1 MNLNIDA
8 GKGGKKQKIQV
19 DAPGKK
25 RKKNASL
32 ESKKARAGWIFVLP
46 FVLGF
51 FLIYLPII
59 YDSIKYSFNEIKIL
73 VGGGYRLEFVGWKN
87 YSDAL
92 FVDTSY
98 VTTLVSGLTQLIMDI
113 PAIVIFSL
121 FVAIILNQ
129 KIAGRAAFRAIFFIP
144 VILTTGLIADIDKA
158 NTLSSY
164 MENTS
169 GIDDGSGQQ
178 STATEIVSV
187 MDVERLFD
195 NMMIGREITQYVVQM
210 VNNIFNIINR
220 CGVQMLIFLSGL
232 QSISPAIYESCSI
245 DGASGWET
253 FWKITLPM
261 VSPMILVNT
270 IYTIID
276 AFTSDDNRVMT
287 YISTVYEQADG
298 NVLSSA
304 MSWMYFLIVILIIAA
319 VAGILSAFVFYQRRD

>member
-8 GKGGKKQKIQV
+8 GKHGKKQKLTI
-19 DAPGKK
+19 DAPRKK
-25 RKKNASL
+25 RRSKVSL
-32 ESKKARAGWIFVLP
+32 DVKKARAGWIFVLP

-59 YDSIKYSFNEIKIL
+59 YDAVRFSFHEMRFVI
-73 VGGGYRLEFVGWKN
+73 GGGYTLEYVGFQN
-87 YSDAL
+87 YSEAL
-92 FVDTSY
+92 FVDPSF
-98 VTTLVSGLTQLIMDI
+98 VTTLMSGIRQLILDI
-113 PAIVIFSL
+113 PSIVIFSL
-121 FVAIILNQ
+121 FVALILNQ

-144 VILTTGLIADIDKA
+144 VILTTGLISEIDA
-158 NTLSSY
+158 GNILNQY
-164 MENTS
+164 MGDTS

-178 STATEIVSV
+178 STAAEIVSV
-187 MDVERLFD
+187 MDFEALFS
-195 NMMIGREITQYVVQM
+195 NMMIGTEIVEYVVGL
-210 VNNIFNIINR
+210 VNNIFNIVNR

-276 AFTSDDNRVMT
+276 SFTASDNRVMA
-287 YISTVYEQADG
+287 YIAGVTEQSGGD
-298 NVLSSA
+298 VLASA
-304 MSWMYFLIVILIIAA
+304 MYWMYFLIVILIIAL
-319 VAGILSAFVFYQRRD
+319 VAGLLSAFVFYQRKD

>member
-158 NTLSSY
+158 NTLSTY